1 MTRMTVQELAST
13 PPFALSLAFCALV
26 AAYAVTVAVK
36 HVFHRA
42 SSIAAF
48 RGLSQNEVA
57 SIEYAA
63 EFHETLGQL
72 VEHVL
77 LVETFSSAAPE
88 VFVDN
93 SWNRLLKMCDDLEEC
108 RGELNYLLGEKDF
121 DAAVQL
127 GGFLCGRSPTLPN
140 YQRDP
145 DAVKLHLVS
154 YWQRDA
160 IDLVHR
166 MISKIEDIG
175 REYDAELN
183 YRSRWSSDLQETIEQ
198 VKSYID
204 ESEYS

>member
-1 MTRMTVQELAST
+1 
-13 PPFALSLAFCALV
+13 LV
-26 AAYAVTVAVK
+26 TAYAVTNAVK
-36 HVFHRA
+36 HIFHRA

-48 RGLSQNEVA
+48 RGLSQNEVG

-63 EFHETLGQL
+63 EFHEKLGQL

-77 LVETFSSAAPE
+77 LVETFSSVAPE

-108 RGELNYLLGEKDF
+108 RGELNSLLGERNF
-121 DAAVQL
+121 DAAVDL
-127 GGFLCGRSPTLPN
+127 GRFLCGRTPTLPS
-140 YQRDP
+140 YERDP
-145 DAVKLHLVS
+145 EAVTLHQLS

-175 REYDAELN
+175 REHDADLN

-198 VKSYID
+198 VKSYVD
-204 ESEYS
+204 DSEYS